1 MHISGLVVAF
11 EPELDVIQSAMAAI
25 QQAGPFTVGELAG
38 KRLSVVMEVATPE
51 DSLHW
56 HRWLSELPGVLN
68 VSVAY
73 VSVADHDAEVMAQ
86 GAQS

>member
-11 EPELDVIQSAMAAI
+11 EPKLDVIQSAMAII

-38 KRLSVVMEVATPE
+38 QRLSVVMEVATPE
-51 DSLHW
+51 DSLQW
-56 HRWLSELPGVLN
+56 HRWLSELPGVIN

-73 VSVADHDAEVMAQ
+73 VSVADHDSEVMAQ

>member
-11 EPELDVIQSAMAAI
+11 EPEVDVIQSAMAAI

-38 KRLSVVMEVATPE
+38 QRLSVVMEVAAPE
-51 DSLHW
+51 ESLQW
-56 HRWLSELPGVLN
+56 HRWLSELPGVLD
-68 VSVAY
+68 VHVAY
-73 VSVADHDAEVMAQ
+73 VSVADHEPEGMAR

>member
-11 EPELDVIQSAMAAI
+11 EPDLVVIQSAITAI
-25 QQAGPFTVGELAG
+25 KHAGPFTVGELVG
-38 KRLSVVMEVATPE
+38 QRLSVVMEVAAPE
-51 DSLHW
+51 DSLQW
-56 HRWLSELPGVLN
+56 HRWLCELPGVLD
-68 VSVAY
+68 VSIAY

>member
-11 EPELDVIQSAMAAI
+11 EPDLVVIQSAIKAI
-25 QQAGPFTVGELAG
+25 QQAGPFTIGELAG
-38 KRLSVVMEVATPE
+38 QRLSVVMEVATPA

-56 HRWLSELPGVLN
+56 HRWLCELPGVLN
-68 VSVAY
+68 VNVAY
-73 VSVADHDAEVMAQ
+73 VSVADHEPEAMPQ

>member
-1 MHISGLVVAF
+1 MRISGLVVAF
-11 EPELDVIQSAMAAI
+11 EPDIDVIQSAITAM

-38 KRLSVVMEVATPE
+38 QRLSVVMEVATPE

-56 HRWLSELPGVLN
+56 HLWLSALPGVLDVN
-68 VSVAY
+68 VAY
-73 VSVADHDAEVMAQ
+73 VSVADHEAETMPQ